1 MKHYIKFFLL
11 FLVSLSICAAQKP
24 ATKSP
29 FLWAGIYGDM
39 SLLLHNVDFRAIPGC
54 PTCGQNFSNT
64 VGQGYSVGAL
74 VELPLAMQWRLRL
87 RGGYADIGT
96 RLATQEQNIGNTLV
110 RRASAPNEVVTVP
123 VATEYSLEAGLAGW
137 TIEPGVSYE
146 PVSRLFVSAGIGAT
160 FLSTTTFAQ
169 RESIISPAGVLFST
183 GRSFRNDTSGIIP
196 NVPSALFNGTI
207 GVHYGFPLSS
217 TVTASPEVRLVLP
230 FNNISSDLSWTIA
243 QLQLGVTLTYSFIP
257 PPDIIIKYD
266 TTIVRDTTKK
276 FVLNLAQPQVSL
288 LAINRD
294 MRTETMDYTEY
305 RHLTIRE
312 HYLHEIPKISRLE
325 SSIVAFGIDPQG
337 KREATPTIRIEEIET
352 EEQFPLLP
360 QVFFPEGNAE
370 LDNTAMVQLSKDGV
384 RQFSENT
391 LGRNTLDIYGQ
402 LLNIIGSRLTKKPEA
417 TITITGANNGKN
429 SDTIENISR
438 NRANA
443 VKEYL
448 IEKWNI
454 APSRINTAFRK
465 LPDKAANNTTPDG
478 QAENSRADIN
488 SNDMDILRP
497 VSLREVIV
505 KATPP
510 IVEIVPT
517 IVSDSGL
524 VQWTVDV
531 EQSLRP
537 LRNFNG
543 TSMPLGILQWNLA
556 EKPMPE
562 LETPVQIELKAQDK
576 IGMTTTARQSLKVQ
590 QLTLKKKRYEL
601 HDDKKIERFAL
612 IVFDFNSASL
622 NPANQRIVD
631 DIKSRIQQDSK
642 VIISGFADRSGELT
656 YNQNLA
662 LRRCQE
668 VKNAL
673 GLAEGQVQLD
683 PVGSKELL
691 YDNES
696 PQGRSYSRTVQIM
709 VETPVR
715 E

>member
-1 MKHYIKFFLL
+1 MKRYGGLFLFFFLIL
-11 FLVSLSICAAQKP
+11 TVGTAQKP
-24 ATKSP
+24 AAKSP
-29 FLWAGIYGDM
+29 FLWAGLYGDI
-39 SLLLHNVDFRAIPGC
+39 SLLLHSVDFRAIPGC

-64 VGQGYSVGAL
+64 FGQGFSVGAL
-74 VELPLAMQWRLRL
+74 VELPVASQWRLRL
-87 RGGYADIGT
+87 RGGYSDIGT
-96 RLATQEQNIGNTLV
+96 RLVTQEQNIGNTLI
-110 RRASAPNEVVTVP
+110 RRASSPNEVVSVP
-123 VATEYSLEAGLAGW
+123 VATEYSLQAGLAGF
-137 TIEPGVSYE
+137 TVEPGVSYE
-146 PVSRLFVSAGIGAT
+146 VLPRFFVSSGLGAMFLTTAT
-160 FLSTTTFAQ
+160 FSQ
-169 RESIISPAGVLFST
+169 RESIISPSGVLFDT
-183 GRSFRNDTSGIIP
+183 GRSFRNDTSGTIP
-196 NVPSALFNGTI
+196 NTTGALLQ
-207 GVHYGFPLSS
+207 GVLGIHYSFPLSS
-217 TVTASPEVRLVLP
+217 SVTASPEARLVLP
-230 FNNISSDLSWTIA
+230 FNNVSSDLSWTIS
-243 QLQLGVTLTYSFIP
+243 QLQLGVTLTYAFIP

-266 TTIVRDTTKK
+266 TTIIRDTTKK
-276 FVLNLAQPQVSL
+276 FVLNLAQSQVSL
-288 LAINRD
+288 LTITRD
-294 MRTETMDYTEY
+294 MRTEKIEYTEY

-312 HYLHEIPKISRLE
+312 HYLHEIPKLSRLE

-337 KREATPTIRIEEIET
+337 KREITPTIRIEEIET

-360 QVFFPEGNAE
+360 QVFFPEGDADLDHTAMIQ
-370 LDNTAMVQLSKDGV
+370 LDNSAVG
-384 RQFSENT
+384 QFTENT

-402 LLNIIGSRLTKKPEA
+402 LLNIIGSRMTKKPES
-417 TITITGANNGKN
+417 TITITGANNGIG
-429 SDTIENISR
+429 SDTMQNISR
-438 NRANA
+438 NRAN
-443 VKEYL
+443 VIKDYF
-448 IEKWNI
+448 IKTWNI
-454 APSRINTAFRK
+454 APSRINTAFRT
-465 LPDKAANNTTPDG
+465 LPEKPANNTTPDG
-478 QAENSRADIN
+478 QAENRRADIS
-488 SNDMDILRP
+488 SNDIDILRP

-517 IVSDSGL
+517 IISDSGI

-562 LETPVQIELKAQDK
+562 LETPVQIELKAQDN

-631 DIKSRIQQDSK
+631 DIRARIQKDSK
-642 VIISGFADRSGELT
+642 VIIAGFADRSGELT

-673 GLAEGQVQLD
+673 GLAEAQVQLN

-691 YDNES
+691 YDNDS
-696 PQGRSYSRTVQIM
+696 PQGRSYSRTVQII